1 MGIELDN
8 EGMEVC
14 GQLLFQNERRYF
26 IDRHATTSP
35 LGEIEGQ
42 LPWEIRAIL
51 SVASDGRARQ
61 QPLRPPLRMH
71 EARRLQGVL
80 PAQEHAVQVLPPVQL
95 ALPRLHRGQVRE
107 TGVAAVRLQRMQGQ
121 EQMHAPQAPLPQRTR
136 RRRTTARSSSSRAG
150 APTSPRRSCSGSTRS
165 CTA

>member
-42 LPWEIRAIL
+42 LPWEIRAIF
-51 SVASDGRARQ
+51 SVASDGRARSGASTTAAPTATNAQ
-61 QPLRPPLRMH
+61 GATS
-71 EARRLQGVL
+71 ARRATSAGACSASSAASATRTA
-80 PAQEHAVQVLPPVQL
+80 PTTS
-95 ALPRLHRGQVRE
+95 R
-107 TGVAAVRLQRMQGQ
+107 TGARDWS
-121 EQMHAPQAPLPQRTR
+121 R
-136 RRRTTARSSSSRAG
+136 RRSSATDGGAINGPAKSYLWRAWRLRIIRTEHRNLSV
-150 APTSPRRSCSGSTRS
+150 PL
-165 CTA
+165 